1 MTTPRRMLLDTSVVI
16 DLERLDL
23 GDYADVRAAVSAV
36 TIAELAYGVDVSDP
50 VERHARSERY
60 QATINHFEV
69 IPFDLAA
76 AKLYGVLASLV
87 RGFRSLPTPT
97 TDGSSDRCHRRRS
110 RTSAADAQR
119 CGFRWPAAGRRRR
132 RDVGA
137 RRTPLGSAQ
146 WPW

>member
-1 MTTPRRMLLDTSVVI
+1 MTTPRRMLLDTSVII

-36 TIAELAYGVDVSDP
+36 TVAELAYGVDVSDP

-69 IPFDLAA
+69 IPFDLGA

-87 RGFRSLPTPT
+87 RGSGRNPRPRRMDLQIAATAATHELPLLTRN
-97 TDGSSDRCHRRRS
+97 G
-110 RTSAADAQR
+110 ADFEGLQR
-119 CGFRWPAAGRRRR
+119 VV
-132 RDVGA
+132 DVVA
-137 RRTPLGSAQ
+137 M
-146 WPW
+146 